1 MATNE
6 GWPEAFGFSVLGN
19 APVVI
24 SAVEEGGSAQGAG
37 LQTGDVIVELDGEN
51 VQQWSREEVRGKGSS
66 PEKYGRYPETLLP
79 TPPGPSA
86 CQESSQGATES
97 GRHLTSEEI

>member
-1 MATNE
+1 MSQQYTYELLITVNPTVATNE
-6 GWPEAFGFSVLGN
+6 GWPEAFGFSVSGD

-51 VQQWSREEVRGKGSS
+51 VQQWSRDQVRVH
-66 PEKYGRYPETLLP
+66 L
-79 TPPGPSA
+79 
-86 CQESSQGATES
+86 S
-97 GRHLTSEEI
+97 GDD